1 MDNVE
6 LIQQA
11 RELCD
16 AAKSE
21 KERGNALD
29 SAAMSWAITN
39 NCVPQLCDALEAAE
53 KEIEQLNIV
62 LQNER
67 KEHAKEYKRLRSTY
81 LQEAATLTARAEKA
95 EAENRWIPVSERL
108 PKKPPDYFKDGHWW
122 MVGGEDFIVV
132 DSDGKVYEAH
142 WTYGCSCQNYFW
154 YVNSLTPLTNI
165 THWRP
170 LPEPPKGE

>member
-1 MDNVE
+1 MNRLDEIRSRCQAGRPIKSIDVKWLLEEVE
-6 LIQQA
+6 
-11 RELCD
+11 R
-16 AAKSE
+16 
-21 KERGNALD
+21 
-29 SAAMSWAITN
+29 
-39 NCVPQLCDALEAAE
+39 
-53 KEIEQLNIV
+53 
-62 LQNER
+62 
-67 KEHAKEYKRLRSTY
+67 
-81 LQEAATLTARAEKA
+81 LTARAEKA

-122 MVGGEDFIVV
+122 MVSGEDFIVV
-132 DSDGKVYEAH
+132 DSDGKVYESH